1 MRPPLQL
8 EESSEVDDVVLQ
20 VVPCPLDMFRPLL
33 QLALLLLPHIDEDL
47 LHLRVLVQTLV
58 FDQPP
63 EAGAEALVERVS
75 IEVELLVARVLLVL
89 RHAVLEA
96 YLDPQIAVSV
106 DRLERDSRK
115 VFAVPEEGELLRL
128 VSVELEQLVR
138 LLLLILNR
146 E

>member
-1 MRPPLQL
+1 
-8 EESSEVDDVVLQ
+8 
-20 VVPCPLDMFRPLL
+20 MFRPLL

-47 LHLRVLVQTLV
+47 LHLGVLVQTLV

-89 RHAVLEA
+89 RYAVLEA

-115 VFAVPEEGELLRL
+115 VFAVPKEGELLRL
-128 VSVELEQLVR
+128 VSVEFEQLVR